1 MVMKGNKPI
10 AQCRSLFLYL
20 SCGVGE
26 SSLGLC
32 FLKKKDGVA
41 LENSGRKHV
50 SWKNEEAELKK
61 CLVIHV
67 ITNSVQYYLRLG

>member
-50 SWKNEEAELKK
+50 S
-61 CLVIHV
+61 
-67 ITNSVQYYLRLG
+67 